1 MSQHEE
7 RRAIL
12 RIPQEVDQ
20 AERLRDVRDVGDV
33 AGATCTF
40 TGEFFCSV
48 VSRVAAVAFDELERD
63 KTWLP
68 DKVDQRL
75 KDPTISR
82 LC

>member
-1 MSQHEE
+1 MRQHEE

-12 RIPQEVDQ
+12 RIPREVDQ
-20 AERLRDVRDVGDV
+20 AERLRDVGDV

-63 KTWLP
+63 KTSLP